1 MPSRNVCHV
10 LLLTADSDL
19 AELYRHECP
28 DRVVTIAKDPAALSR
43 KPGKHRFDAII
54 LESHKDW
61 INDMKV
67 LSDTLGPPPVMTLV
81 GSAAFL
87 RRAGGTVKGAFNRR
101 TVPRTTAKLPPAMGR
116 HGKVGGKTPRFLG
129 RRKPW

>member
-1 MPSRNVCHV
+1 
-10 LLLTADSDL
+10 SDL

-28 DRVVTIAKDPAALSR
+28 DGVVTIAKDPAAVGR

-87 RRAGGTVKGAFNRR
+87 RRASESVKALSNGH
-101 TVPRTTAKLPPAMGR
+101 TVPRTTTTFPQE
-116 HGKVGGKTPRFLG
+116 LG
-129 RRKPW
+129 CHESAGEEVR